1 MKSTIVLAA
10 LTSTTFAQTT
20 FSSPSA
26 QLTSIL
32 QDLPN
37 CALICLTT
45 QLGRFDIS
53 LLSSKLCANTPA
65 FISTFSECTR
75 VKCTSSLE
83 QKLVEPFVGF
93 GTVYCDAVKKGADQ
107 VGVTATKAGGGSVAA
122 TITGAANA
130 TETGDVDNGDS
141 QAATTDVATQTVA
154 VDGKAAIQSTS
165 TTSSASTVIWTLGF
179 TSILLFFL

>member
-32 QDLPN
+32 QDLP
-37 CALICLTT
+37 T
-45 QLGRFDIS
+45 
-53 LLSSKLCANTPA
+53 
-65 FISTFSECTR
+65 
-75 VKCTSSLE
+75 CTSSLE

-93 GTVYCDAVKKGADQ
+93 GTVYCDAVKKSADQ
-107 VGVTATKAGGGSVAA
+107 VGTAATKTGGGSVAA

-130 TETGDVDNGDS
+130 TGTGDVDNGDS

-154 VDGKAAIQSTS
+154 VDGNAALQSTS
-165 TTSSASTVIWTLGF
+165 TTSSASTAFGHLDYFYSLV
-179 TSILLFFL
+179 FFKFFFPV